1 LVKCILFLNNMAV
14 SIPALH
20 RHCKYV
26 AQASQIIADHT
37 VVARYDDIP
46 QAWIDEVKKMWVTF
60 PGESH
65 SEDAQ
70 MGMLALEASN
80 ATFAVSSP
88 VSGNPEAYTD
98 TNLRYSTVTWGDL
111 DNATGWIYDDC
122 GEEDWFVSAP
132 AIAHTKVGLS
142 YCNTGGLTL
151 NATGFSWC
159 WDYITDD
166 GSDTDA
172 YLAAT
177 QDYISYCTTNSLP
190 TKIFFSTSPSAAGGI
205 LPPSYNY
212 ILYLRNEEIRDYV
225 KANNTRVLFDYGDIL
240 AYNDAGVL
248 TTESDGTHTY
258 PAYNTDNDGGAAQVH
273 IGSVGGIRLAK
284 AMWWMLARMAGWDGN

>member
-1 LVKCILFLNNMAV
+1 MSI

-20 RHCKYV
+20 KHSKCFN
-26 AQASQIIADHT
+26 QIIADHT
-37 VVARYDDIP
+37 VVDRYDDIP
-46 QAWIDEVKKMWVTF
+46 QAWIDEVKKMWVTY

-70 MGMLALEASN
+70 MGMLALEVSN

-88 VSGNPEAYTD
+88 ISGNPEAYTD

-111 DNATGWIYDDC
+111 DNASGWIYDDC
-122 GEEDWFVSAP
+122 GEEDWFLTAP
-132 AIAHTKVGLS
+132 AIARTKAGIS

-166 GSDTDA
+166 GSDTDS
-172 YLAAT
+172 YLSTT
-177 QDYISYCTTNSLP
+177 QDYISYCATNSLP
-190 TKIFFSTSPSAAGGI
+190 TKIFFSTSPSAVGI
-205 LPPSYNY
+205 LPTSMTY
-212 ILYLRNEEIRDYV
+212 ILYLRNEEIRSYV
-225 KANNTRVLFDYGDIL
+225 SSDKTRILFDYADIL
-240 AYNDAGVL
+240 AYNNAGVL
-248 TTESDGTHTY
+248 ATETDGTHTY
-258 PAYNTDNDGGAAQVH
+258 PALHTDNEGGDAQVH